1 MLVMLSLFLAGCSKN
16 LSETAPSP
24 QVLNGKTERYLSDY
38 DYMVDTI
45 VNNYPYFD
53 IARIMT
59 DKDFETIQ
67 TGYRQQAANIETDIE
82 FFSEI
87 IRPFLAEFNYIGHMS
102 IVSKEEYDTQ
112 FNLLKNLLNT
122 ESLPK
127 YGSYI
132 LEKYSLP
139 NVRNFY
145 ETSFA
150 QTVNR
155 VWSVEDGK
163 SYDQNIY
170 FSYFPDY
177 SAAYVSISSMLAPD
191 ADESDA
197 IKLKDFFEEADSKG
211 YKNCIIDIRGNGGGN
226 DYYWIEHIVLPNQSG
241 PLSCRSY
248 SLLKGELS
256 ASYVEGAGRVIYPVA
271 EFPIDLFPDLSQ
283 QHLETFEHYTIS
295 ETIVDHIDTYPYSPL
310 FNGRIWLLVDG
321 NVYSASDFFAR
332 FCKETGFATVVGN
345 ETGGGSRSFSPM
357 VIALP
362 NTGICFR
369 FSATLGLNPD
379 GTFDE
384 QVGTIPD
391 IQAFP
396 GEDELDCCLR
406 AIRHD
411 SYPPF

>member
-150 QTVNR
+150 QTVN
-155 VWSVEDGK
+155 K
-163 SYDQNIY
+163 I
-170 FSYFPDY
+170 
-177 SAAYVSISSMLAPD
+177 
-191 ADESDA
+191 
-197 IKLKDFFEEADSKG
+197 
-211 YKNCIIDIRGNGGGN
+211 
-226 DYYWIEHIVLPNQSG
+226 
-241 PLSCRSY
+241 
-248 SLLKGELS
+248 
-256 ASYVEGAGRVIYPVA
+256 GRAHV
-271 EFPIDLFPDLSQ
+271 
-283 QHLETFEHYTIS
+283 
-295 ETIVDHIDTYPYSPL
+295 
-310 FNGRIWLLVDG
+310 
-321 NVYSASDFFAR
+321 
-332 FCKETGFATVVGN
+332 
-345 ETGGGSRSFSPM
+345 
-357 VIALP
+357 
-362 NTGICFR
+362 
-369 FSATLGLNPD
+369 
-379 GTFDE
+379 
-384 QVGTIPD
+384 
-391 IQAFP
+391 
-396 GEDELDCCLR
+396 
-406 AIRHD
+406 
-411 SYPPF
+411 